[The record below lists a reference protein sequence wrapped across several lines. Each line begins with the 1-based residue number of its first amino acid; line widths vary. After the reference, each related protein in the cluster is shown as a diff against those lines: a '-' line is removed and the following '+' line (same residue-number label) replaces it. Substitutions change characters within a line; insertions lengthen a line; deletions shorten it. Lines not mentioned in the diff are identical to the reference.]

1 MHIGMPP
8 HVKEVILV
16 GAAHCY
22 NKGEKIKVLYF
33 RSGFKLFCIT
43 YLDVNYF

>member
-22 NKGEKIKVLYF
+22 NEGKKFLKM
-33 RSGFKLFCIT
+33 SGFKNFLLFTCK
-43 YLDVNYF
+43 FFRK

>member
-22 NKGEKIKVLYF
+22 NKGKKIKEVW
-33 RSGFKLFCIT
+33 I
-43 YLDVNYF
+43 